1 MQQEFRNPT
10 YGCTAHTAGC
20 LLLLFLILST
30 HRLLVLP
37 LHAVAAVAGDVS
49 QKTSVPEEDSDLR
62 FQHKDIRRNKK
73 ERLTTGKHRSS
84 LINQPV

>member
-1 MQQEFRNPT
+1 
-10 YGCTAHTAGC
+10 
-20 LLLLFLILST
+20 
-30 HRLLVLP
+30 